1 MVKLVRLTSEN
12 DCIFNANL
20 DSDLVVGEDAQIAV
34 QNLTFE
40 TIFPVLDVGENDAEV
55 LFNIDR
61 NTYLP
66 ETSRTVGVLDVKTYS
81 STNYQTFFPA
91 METALNDTLTLNQ
104 GAVDNPAPPGKY
116 QVTGQYHIADKDG
129 NGSPDEKTINFK
141 LSPIIHPQFIG
152 AVGRQF
158 SPNIPAGGN
167 GYPKLVDSN
176 ALFSISKDADT
187 DATLEIADNDENPGD
202 IVAFGGYSK
211 PVGDASSA
219 NLDAFLYPTSAL
231 VQWCK
236 GSSVFYARVGS
247 LPVGGT
253 KDEEGFAIGLSKT
266 QLTGRDGVAIPT
278 ASRDYEIRA
287 YRRGDNYQFI
297 TPASAHVPADSVPP
311 VAPFSADPT
320 GGGSPSG
327 VAANDV
333 IMIEKSGPEIIG
345 SVVSGGGGG
354 YLNLPLGNNWT
365 QTPAG
370 ATEKFDEVNLGAIAT
385 YRRTQIT
392 PASGLIHWWE
402 AVDETNWNLYTT
414 GPPVFGQAVDAT
426 AVSNLATGV
435 ITINPPGPGAI
446 QFNPQGGINPGV
458 VAAGTKTVLFRYV
471 DDDRN
476 AALYPYMYVC
486 GEEGPAAGGTIVN
499 WVGLTVDPAL
509 VNTLEDPEADLDDD
523 PLDPYMD
530 YLAPEY
536 GNVFGGDQTMMSY
549 SAPDIVGLLPQFDE
563 TFYDLAIAQNF
574 RSILSIS
581 KSILRFMGFSG
592 PEFGG
597 AGYHNFE
604 PRFNTVFADQY
615 GFSLIPANDFAV
627 TNSDNYVVVLDSHPV
642 ISYDCSTIPGS
653 GMITTDP
660 TVAKTG
666 KRMNIIATIPDND
679 NTNGV
684 VEFDANELVFI
695 DLDNNYKQ
703 NISNIRA
710 RVLNKQLQPVD
721 TVGTSVMTLLIK
733 DTKKE

>member
-20 DSDLVVGEDAQIAV
+20 DSDLVVSEDAQVAV

-40 TIFPVLDVGENDAEV
+40 TIFPVLDIGENDAEV

-61 NTYLP
+61 NTYTP
-66 ETSRTVGVLDVKTYS
+66 ETSRTVGVLDVKTYT

-104 GAVDNPAPPGKY
+104 GAVENPAPPGKY

-129 NGSPDEKTINFK
+129 QGSPDEKTINFK

-152 AVGRQF
+152 TVGRGF
-158 SPNIPAGGN
+158 SPTIPAGGG
-167 GYPKLVDSN
+167 GYPELVDSN
-176 ALFSISKDADT
+176 ALFSISKDANT
-187 DATLEIADNDENPGD
+187 DATLEIGDNDLNPGD

-219 NLDAFLYPTSAL
+219 NLDAFLYPTSSL

-297 TPASAHVPADSVPP
+297 TPNSAHVPADSTPA
-311 VAPFSADPT
+311 VAPFAADPT

-333 IMIEKSGPEIIG
+333 IMLEKSGSEIIG
-345 SVVSGGGGG
+345 SVITSGPGFQ
-354 YLNLPLGNNWT
+354 YVNLPLGGDFT
-365 QTPAG
+365 QAPG
-370 ATEKFDEVNLGAIAT
+370 GQTEIFDETNLGDIAT
-385 YRRTQIT
+385 YRRTQVGAAFEQWYLAT
-392 PASGLIHWWE
+392 SAT
-402 AVDETNWNLYTT
+402 DWNIYNTQ
-414 GPPVFGQAVDAT
+414 PVAGQAADNTAT
-426 AVSNLATGV
+426 IDPATGV
-435 ITINPPGPGAI
+435 ITIVGGGAPGTTFTPAVVPPL
-446 QFNPQGGINPGV
+446 
-458 VAAGTKTVLFRYV
+458 VANGRKHQLFRYV

-476 AALYPYMYVC
+476 AALYPYMYIC

-499 WVGLTVDPAL
+499 WVGLTIDPAL
-509 VNTLEDPEADLDDD
+509 MNTMEDPDADLDDEE
-523 PLDPYMD
+523 LDPYMD
-530 YLAPEY
+530 YLAPQL
-536 GNVFGGDQTMMSY
+536 GNVFGGDQTMMDY
-549 SAPDIVGLLPQFDE
+549 SVADIVGLLPQFDE

-574 RSILSIS
+574 RSVLSIA

-597 AGYHNFE
+597 AGYHHFE
-604 PRFNTVFADQY
+604 PRFNTAFADQY
-615 GFSLIPANDFAV
+615 GFVLIPANDFAV
-627 TNSDNYVVVLDSHPV
+627 ANSDNYVVVLDSHPV
-642 ISYDCSTIPGS
+642 ISYDCSTIPNGS

-660 TVAKTG
+660 TAAKTG
-666 KRMNIIATIPDND
+666 RRMNIIATIPDND

-710 RVLNKQLQPVD
+710 RVLNKKLQPVD